1 MKTNIFDTKQRF
13 GFRKHRWAKSLASVL
28 LGLSFVGVGSVVT
41 GTNTVHADELGKA
54 DQAKA
59 SLQEA
64 RDKVNSGS
72 NTQTL
77 GLNKVPNS
85 GLRVQRFAAKPVTND
100 QDIKI
105 DYDSDGNPIIP
116 SQPGHPGDN
125 YNYDVNY
132 DADEHHTTI
141 HYKDAPDHEQDHTDV
156 SGYTGQTVRP
166 GTSDSNTGADDKN
179 ATYNPNLPDGW
190 KLKDGQKLPDI
201 SFSGNPT
208 NINDAGQPD
217 NSHNAQDDAGYNVSI
232 EHNSGKLD
240 HTKPGQDIPKPG
252 DTIPGSKGNRFT
264 EDPNNPGKVAGLTDK
279 DLDKTISETID
290 IDVPEGHTK
299 SASKTDSV
307 QFSRGAKVDSVDG
320 HVIEYGAWVASDGKN
335 GKLADQT
342 IDGIAGYVINVDG
355 KGVGAGEGASYTIVG
370 PTVTGAD
377 GNIHHTVTYVAQG
390 KVKTVDIVDETDGS
404 QNHSFD
410 LSGNTDQTV
419 KPSDSDMNL
428 VHGLEFASDAD
439 RDAYN
444 KLKNNGYKLTA
455 DDTSQANHIVINVE
469 HRKITISIDKDIP
482 ADATNPD
489 GGTTKNI
496 TRTITV
502 ATPNHDDR
510 TTTDKTDTQT
520 VTFTRTGTYDAVT
533 KNIAWNNYTSDHPQ
547 FDDYLIDDIPGY
559 TAYVSAGD
567 ATLADA
573 DKTHHKVGAK
583 TIDGNDPKV
592 TDEALTVEYTGTAH
606 TIDYSFVDDKDGSKE
621 VGHAQAG
628 GLTDQTIDLSKV
640 DGFKIPAGYRAIENQ
655 IVPSTVKM
663 SMDNPDLGKTIVI
676 HLTHDTRTITP
687 GKDITPGQTIPG
699 DHHNSGDTDPT
710 DPISY
715 NDVHKSMTRNVTIT
729 EPGQSDKTD
738 NETITFERT
747 ATVDLVD
754 GSVSYTAWAPVNGS
768 ASGFNKVDYKTAI
781 DGYTINY
788 NGAQAS
794 DLDAKT
800 PTQAEI
806 TAWTDSDNK
815 TIHVTYDAQGAHQD
829 FRFVSD
835 ADDTK
840 DQVVNMDGSVNTDK
854 SAISIS
860 EPVDNTGKT
869 GDTYNKPT
877 TPPAGWVLKDG
888 ETIGGPDKL
897 VPQDQMRVVEVHV
910 VHGKTTIKPGDL
922 PNPGDT
928 KPGDHSKPGDDKPNR
943 AISYKDL
950 HKELDRTITV
960 NVPHT
965 GANSTTDKISFERTA
980 TIDNVDG
987 GVSFGDWTPVD
998 PAKNSFTEF
1007 DAPAVDGYT
1016 PSVAKVDGK
1025 TFTTSDDVDH
1035 WSDPKVNITYTAKDA
1050 HQTFHYTDDQGQP
1063 VTDGKGQTIA
1073 DKTVNGKTDGQIT
1086 NPDMPGFVIDKVTKN
1101 GKDVTSDYKNGT
1113 LTFDPEDMTTPITVT
1128 VSHNKEVIKPGDT
1141 TPDPKNPDNK
1151 GKDKGTDVPGGGK
1164 TDKGTQYN
1172 DLHKTITEVVN
1183 ETLPGQS
1190 QKELSRQAIDFER
1203 DATIDKVTGEVTYG
1217 DWHVADSSVRKSF
1230 EVVNA
1235 TDKDGYTPSVSS
1247 VAVPATDNASVENWK
1262 DDAHVTNIT
1271 YTANEAHKNFK
1282 FVDGNGKVIDMD
1294 GHDIKNPTEDTV
1306 STTVN
1311 GHTDETFKAP
1321 DLPKGWRVVKD
1332 EQGPTGGKFTPGEQD
1347 TQTITIEHDT
1357 LIVDPTNPNHYKNGE
1372 VIPGSTDNSK
1382 FSGIDDNELNSK
1394 ATRQII
1400 FNWPNGK
1407 VPTTLPEGFH
1417 LDEHSTD
1424 TVTQTITFF
1433 RKAQFDLVTGDL
1445 TYLGMDGQPAH
1456 DGNNKPD
1463 GSNEPWD
1470 SDPNP
1475 AKFPAL
1481 VIPKV
1486 AGYKAKVSLVQN
1498 KRTVNKLGFAHM
1510 YQLFSVNFM
1519 ALPASVPGDH
1529 TIGHEPVDPT
1539 KGDDGHKVAPKPG
1552 DTTITDDKGGTRVIP
1567 GDTDPNKGQDHG
1579 STNPDNPNK
1588 GKDEGNKGQDHG
1600 TTNPD
1605 NPNKGKDEGNKSQ
1618 DHGTTSPDKPNK
1630 GKDEGNKG
1638 KDEGSTTPVVPTT
1651 PSDSSNGQTPV
1662 QTPDQKP
1669 EDSDKPVDNS
1679 NNKGQGDKQDQ
1690 NGQTENTKKTSK
1702 KTTKKNKKSAKDANK
1717 VTREAKEKQ
1726 REEMRKHPSSTGV
1739 GSNDGVLGSPL
1750 MGNKG
1755 PVAPTQDQAHMAPEV
1770 SPSATVQ
1777 AATLGTH
1784 AAVSNSNNLPQ
1795 TGETASKLG
1804 LIGLAFV
1811 SLGSIVALAGTCKR
1825 RED

>member
-1 MKTNIFDTKQRF
+1 MNTSNFDTKQHF
-13 GFRKHRWAKSLASVL
+13 GFRKHRWAKGLASVL

-54 DQAKA
+54 DQANA

-100 QDIKI
+100 QDIEI

-116 SQPGHPGDN
+116 SQQGHPGDN
-125 YNYDVNY
+125 YNVNVNY

-141 HYKDAPDHEQDHTDV
+141 HYKDAPDHEAGSKDV
-156 SGYTGQTVRP
+156 SGYTDQTVRP

-179 ATYNPNLPDGW
+179 ATYDPNLPDGW

-208 NINDAGQPD
+208 GVNDAGQQDP
-217 NSHNAQDDAGYNVSI
+217 NSHNAQDEAGYNVSI
-232 EHNSGKLD
+232 EHNSGHLD

-252 DTIPGSKGNRFT
+252 DTIPGSTGNRFK

-290 IDVPEGHTK
+290 IDVPEGYTK
-299 SASKTDSV
+299 PASKTDSV

-320 HVIEYGAWVASDGKN
+320 HVIEYDGWVASDGKN

-355 KGVGAGEGASYTIVG
+355 KAVGAGEGAAYTIVG

-390 KVKTVDIVDETDGS
+390 KVKTVDIVDKTDGS

-419 KPSDSDMNL
+419 KPSDSDMHL
-428 VHGLEFASDAD
+428 VDGLEFASDAD
-439 RDAYN
+439 RDAYDN
-444 KLKNNGYKLTA
+444 LKSNGYKLTA
-455 DDTSQANHIVINVE
+455 DDTSKANHIVINVQ
-469 HRKITISIDKDIP
+469 HHKITISTDKDIP
-482 ADATNPD
+482 ADAISPD
-489 GGTTKNI
+489 GGTTTKKI

-502 ATPNHDDR
+502 KTPNHDDR

-547 FDDYLIDDIPGY
+547 FDEYDITAIPGY
-559 TAYVSAGD
+559 NVSVTKGD
-567 ATLADA
+567 ASELASDGS
-573 DKTHHKVGAK
+573 KLNAK
-583 TIDGNDPKV
+583 TITSDAQN
-592 TDEALTVEYTGTAH
+592 EALTVEYTGTAH
-606 TIDYSFVDDKDGSKE
+606 ETNYIFHDDIDKTN
-621 VGHAQAG
+621 VGDVITAG
-628 GLTDQTIDLSKV
+628 GRTDQDFLLNGKTDESVNLKV
-640 DGFKIPAGYRAIENQ
+640 PAGYKLVSVEHGDGSVDKTDQLPTDVTMSIGGKDTDK
-655 IVPSTVKM
+655 TVI
-663 SMDNPDLGKTIVI
+663 L

-699 DHHNSGDTDPT
+699 DHHNPGDTDPNT
-710 DPISY
+710 PLSY
-715 NDVHKSMTRNVTIT
+715 TDVHKSVTREYTIDAA
-729 EPGQSDKTD
+729 PGQEAKSDK
-738 NETITFERT
+738 ETLTFERT
-747 ATVDLVD
+747 ATIDLVN
-754 GSVSYTAWAPVNGS
+754 GNVTYTKWAPVAGS
-768 ASGFNKVDYKTAI
+768 EGNFKNIDYLHSI
-781 DGYTINY
+781 DGYTTNY
-788 NGAQAS
+788 NSAQAS
-794 DLDAKT
+794 DLNATNYSDDD
-800 PTQAEI
+800 I
-806 TAWTDSDNK
+806 TALKDGDNK

-829 FRFVSD
+829 YRFL
-835 ADDTK
+835 DDNG
-840 DQVVNMDGSVNTDK
+840 DVVNMDGSVNADK
-854 SAISIS
+854 NAISIS
-860 EPVDNTGKT
+860 EPGDNTGKT

-897 VPQDQMRVVEVHV
+897 VPQDQMKVIEVHV

-922 PNPGDT
+922 SNSGDT

-943 AISYKDL
+943 AISYDDL

-960 NVPHT
+960 NDPHT
-965 GANSTTDKISFERTA
+965 GAHTTTDKISFERTV

-987 GVSFGDWTPVD
+987 SVSFGDWTPVETG
-998 PAKNSFTEF
+998 KNSFTEF
-1007 DAPAVDGYT
+1007 DAPTVDGYT

-1025 TFTTSDDVDH
+1025 TFTTNDDVDH
-1035 WSDPKVNITYTAKDA
+1035 WSDPNVKIDYTAKDA
-1050 HQTFHYTDDQGQP
+1050 HQDYIFKDK
-1063 VTDGKGQTIA
+1063 DGKVIGDNGEEVPTGQTTST
-1073 DKTVNGKTDGQIT
+1073 TVTGKTDGNITKPNPPAGWEIVGGGEIGGPTKFMPDDTSTPVEVTVQHSHTVINPDDPKVKDPGSKISGNPDKKPGDGTPKTDISYDNLNTTITRTVTATDPKGAKTDLSQSIAYHRTATIDNVTGDVKFGDWTPVDPAKNSFTDVVVPTVPGYTPEYKKGSADDLKAETPTQDQINNWT
-1086 NPDMPGFVIDKVTKN
+1086 NPDVQIG
-1101 GKDVTSDYKNGT
+1101 
-1113 LTFDPEDMTTPITVT
+1113 
-1128 VSHNKEVIKPGDT
+1128 
-1141 TPDPKNPDNK
+1141 
-1151 GKDKGTDVPGGGK
+1151 
-1164 TDKGTQYN
+1164 
-1172 DLHKTITEVVN
+1172 
-1183 ETLPGQS
+1183 
-1190 QKELSRQAIDFER
+1190 
-1203 DATIDKVTGEVTYG
+1203 
-1217 DWHVADSSVRKSF
+1217 
-1230 EVVNA
+1230 
-1235 TDKDGYTPSVSS
+1235 
-1247 VAVPATDNASVENWK
+1247 
-1262 DDAHVTNIT
+1262 
-1271 YTANEAHKNFK
+1271 YTANSASKSYK
-1282 FVDGNGKVIDMD
+1282 FVDGNGKVINQD
-1294 GHDIKNPTEDTV
+1294 GTPNDDENAVTI
-1306 STTVN
+1306 TVN
-1311 GHTDETFKAP
+1311 GKTDEDIPAVNVPT
-1321 DLPKGWRVVKD
+1321 GWELVNG
-1332 EQGPTGGKFTPGEQD
+1332 QTIQGGKFTPGEND
-1347 TQTITIEHDT
+1347 TQTIQIEHKI
-1357 LIVDPTNPNHYKNGE
+1357 LVIDPTNPQQTGTPIPDSVGGKTYKHVE
-1372 VIPGSTDNSK
+1372 NS
-1382 FSGIDDNELNSK
+1382 DLNSK

-1417 LDEHSTD
+1417 LDKDSTNV
-1424 TVTQTITFF
+1424 VTQTIRFE
-1433 RKAQFDLVTGDL
+1433 RYAHIDLVTGEV
-1445 TYLGMDGQPAH
+1445 TYCDKNGKIADDHVG
-1456 DGNNKPD
+1456 D
-1463 GSNEPWD
+1463 PWD

-1498 KRTVNKLGFAHM
+1498 KRTVNKQGLARM
-1510 YQLFSVNFM
+1510 YQLFAVNFM

-1552 DTTITDDKGGTRVIP
+1552 DTTIIDDKGGTRVIP
-1567 GDTDPNKGQDHG
+1567 GDTDPNKGQDHGTTNPDNPNKGKDEGNKGQDHG

-1588 GKDEGNKGQDHG
+1588 GKDEGNK
-1600 TTNPD
+1600 
-1605 NPNKGKDEGNKSQ
+1605 PNKGN
-1618 DHGTTSPDKPNK
+1618 
-1630 GKDEGNKG
+1630 DEGNKG

-1690 NGQTENTKKTSK
+1690 NDQTENTKKTSK
-1702 KTTKKNKKSAKDANK
+1702 KTTKKNKKSAKDVNK

-1726 REEMRKHPSSTGV
+1726 REAMRKHPSSTGV
-1739 GSNDGVLGSPL
+1739 GSDDGVLGSPR
-1750 MGNKG
+1750 MGNNG
-1755 PVAPTQDQAHMAPEV
+1755 PVAPTQDQAHMAPEG

-1795 TGETASKLG
+1795 TGEAASKLG
-1804 LIGLAFV
+1804 LIGLAFA
-1811 SLGSIVALAGTCKR
+1811 SLGGIVALAGTRKR

>member
-1 MKTNIFDTKQRF
+1 MKTNNFDTKQRF
-13 GFRKHRWAKSLASVL
+13 GFRKHRWAKGLASVL

-41 GTNTVHADELGKA
+41 DTNTVHADELGKA

-72 NTQTL
+72 NTQPL

-85 GLRVQRFAAKPVTND
+85 SLRVRSLAKPVTND
-100 QDIKI
+100 QDIEI

-125 YNYDVNY
+125 YNYNVNY

-141 HYKDAPDHEQDHTDV
+141 HYKDAQGKEIGHKDV
-156 SGYTGQTVRP
+156 SGYTDQTVRP

-179 ATYNPNLPDGW
+179 ATYDPNLPDGW
-190 KLKDGQKLPDI
+190 KRKDGQDQPNI

-208 NINDAGQPD
+208 GVNDAGQQD
-217 NSHNAQDDAGYNVSI
+217 SNSHNAQDEAGYNVSI
-232 EHNSGKLD
+232 EHNSGHLD

-252 DTIPGSKGNRFT
+252 DTIPGSTGNRFT
-264 EDPNNPGKVAGLTDK
+264 EDPDNHGNVKGLTDK

-290 IDVPEGHTK
+290 INVPEGYTK
-299 SASKTDSV
+299 PAAKTDSV
-307 QFSRGAKVDSVDG
+307 QFSRGATVDSVDG
-320 HVIEYGAWVASDGKN
+320 HVTGYDDWVASDGKN

-355 KGVGAGEGASYTIVG
+355 NDVGAGEGAAYTIVG
-370 PTVTGAD
+370 PTVKGTD

-390 KVKTVDIVDETDGS
+390 KVKTVDIVDTTDGS
-404 QNHSFD
+404 QNHSFN

-428 VHGLEFASDAD
+428 VNGLEFASDAD

-444 KLKNNGYKLTA
+444 NLKSNGYKLTA
-455 DDTSQANHIVINVE
+455 NDTSQATNNHIVINVQ
-469 HRKITISIDKDIP
+469 HHKITISTDNDIP
-482 ADATNPD
+482 ADATNRD

-502 ATPNHDDR
+502 KTPNHDDH

-533 KNIAWNNYTSDHPQ
+533 KKIAWNAYTSAHPQ
-547 FDDYLIDDIPGY
+547 FDEYDITAIPGY
-559 TAYVSAGD
+559 NVSVTAGD
-567 ATLADA
+567 ASELASDGS
-573 DKTHHKVGAK
+573 KLNAK
-583 TIDGNDPKV
+583 TITSAAQN
-592 TDEALTVEYTGTAH
+592 EALTVEYKGTAH
-606 TIDYSFVDDKDGSKE
+606 TVDYSFVDDKKGGVE

-663 SMDNPDLGKTIVI
+663 SMDNPDLGKTVVI

-699 DHHNSGDTDPT
+699 DHHNPGDTDPK
-710 DPISY
+710 DPINY

-729 EPGQSDKTD
+729 EPGQADKTD

-754 GSVSYTAWAPVNGS
+754 GSVSYTDWAPVSGS

-781 DGYTINY
+781 DGYTTNY

-800 PTQAEI
+800 PTQEEI

-829 FRFVSD
+829 YRFLDD
-835 ADDTK
+835 AGN
-840 DQVVNMDGSVNTDK
+840 VVNMDGSVNTDK

-860 EPVDNTGKT
+860 EPGDNTGKT
-869 GDTYNKPT
+869 GDTYNKPAT
-877 TPPAGWVLKDG
+877 PAGWILKDG
-888 ETIGGPDKL
+888 ETIGGPDRL
-897 VPQDQMRVVEVHV
+897 VPQDQMKVIEVHV

-943 AISYKDL
+943 AISYEDL

-960 NVPHT
+960 NDPHT
-965 GANSTTDKISFERTA
+965 GANTTTDKISFERTA
-980 TIDNVDG
+980 TIDSTDGSVTFGDWTPVDPAKNSFAEFDAPAVDG
-987 GVSFGDWTPVD
+987 YTSSVTKVDGKTFTTSDDVDGWTDPMVNITYTANDAHQDYIFKDADGKVIGENGEEVPTGQTTSTTVTGKTDGHITKPNPPAGWEIVGGGEIGGPTKFMPDDTSTPVEVTVQHSHTVINPDDPKVKDPGSKISGNPDKKPGDGTPKTDISYDNLNTTVTRTVTATDPKGAKTDLSQLIAYHRTATIDNVTGAVTFGDWTPVD
-998 PAKNSFTEF
+998 PAKNSFT
-1007 DAPAVDGYT
+1007 DVVVPTVPGYT
-1016 PSVAKVDGK
+1016 PEYKKGSA
-1025 TFTTSDDVDH
+1025 DDLKAETPTQDQINNWTNPDVQ
-1035 WSDPKVNITYTAKDA
+1035 IGYTANNASKSYK
-1050 HQTFHYTDDQGQP
+1050 FVDDQGNVINQDGTP
-1063 VTDGKGQTIA
+1063 NDDKNAVTT
-1073 DKTVNGKTDGQIT
+1073 TVNGKTD
-1086 NPDMPGFVIDKVTKN
+1086 
-1101 GKDVTSDYKNGT
+1101 
-1113 LTFDPEDMTTPITVT
+1113 EDIPTV
-1128 VSHNKEVIKPGDT
+1128 N
-1141 TPDPKNPDNK
+1141 
-1151 GKDKGTDVPGGGK
+1151 VP
-1164 TDKGTQYN
+1164 
-1172 DLHKTITEVVN
+1172 
-1183 ETLPGQS
+1183 
-1190 QKELSRQAIDFER
+1190 
-1203 DATIDKVTGEVTYG
+1203 TG
-1217 DWHVADSSVRKSF
+1217 
-1230 EVVNA
+1230 
-1235 TDKDGYTPSVSS
+1235 
-1247 VAVPATDNASVENWK
+1247 WK
-1262 DDAHVTNIT
+1262 L
-1271 YTANEAHKNFK
+1271 
-1282 FVDGNGKVIDMD
+1282 VDGQTI
-1294 GHDIKNPTEDTV
+1294 
-1306 STTVN
+1306 
-1311 GHTDETFKAP
+1311 
-1321 DLPKGWRVVKD
+1321 
-1332 EQGPTGGKFTPGEQD
+1332 QGGKFTPDEND
-1347 TQTITIEHDT
+1347 TQTIQIEHNI
-1357 LIVDPTNPNHYKNGE
+1357 LVIDPKNPQQNGTP
-1372 VIPGSTDNSK
+1372 IPNSVGGK
-1382 FSGIDDNELNSK
+1382 TYSGVEKSDLNST

-1400 FNWPNGK
+1400 FNWPNSK

-1417 LDEHSTD
+1417 LDKDSTNV
-1424 TVTQTITFF
+1424 VTQTIRFE
-1433 RKAQFDLVTGDL
+1433 RYAHIDLVTGEV
-1445 TYLGMDGQPAH
+1445 TYYDKNGKIADDQVG
-1456 DGNNKPD
+1456 DN
-1463 GSNEPWD
+1463 WD

-1498 KRTVNKLGFAHM
+1498 ERTVNKLGFARM
-1510 YQLFSVNFM
+1510 YQLFAVNFM

-1552 DTTITDDKGGTRVIP
+1552 DTIITDDKGGTRVIP

-1579 STNPDNPNK
+1579 TTSPDNPNK

-1605 NPNKGKDEGNKSQ
+1605 N
-1618 DHGTTSPDKPNK
+1618 PNK

-1662 QTPDQKP
+1662 PTPDQKP

-1679 NNKGQGDKQDQ
+1679 NNKGQDDKQDQ
-1690 NGQTENTKKTSK
+1690 NDQTENTKKTP
-1702 KTTKKNKKSAKDANK
+1702 KKNKKSAKDVNK
-1717 VTREAKEKQ
+1717 VTRKAKEKQ

-1739 GSNDGVLGSPL
+1739 GSDDGVLGSPL
-1750 MGNKG
+1750 MGNNG
-1755 PVAPTQDQAHMAPEV
+1755 PVAPNQDQAHMAPEG
-1770 SPSATVQ
+1770 SPLATVQ

-1795 TGETASKLG
+1795 TGEAASKLG
-1804 LIGLAFV
+1804 LIGLAFA
-1811 SLGSIVALAGTCKR
+1811 SLGGMVALAGTRKR

>member
-100 QDIKI
+100 QDIEI

-125 YNYDVNY
+125 YNYNVNY
-132 DADEHHTTI
+132 GADEHHTTI
-141 HYKDAPDHEQDHTDV
+141 HYNDAQGKEIGSKDV
-156 SGYTGQTVRP
+156 SGYTDQTVRP
-166 GTSDSNTGADDKN
+166 GTSDSNTGADDQN
-179 ATYNPNLPDGW
+179 ATYDPKLPDGW
-190 KLKDGQKLPDI
+190 KRKDGQDQPNI

-208 NINDAGQPD
+208 GVNDAGQQDD
-217 NSHNAQDDAGYNVSI
+217 NSHNAQDEAGYNVSI

-290 IDVPEGHTK
+290 IDVPEGYTK
-299 SASKTDSV
+299 PASKTDSV
-307 QFSRGAKVDSVDG
+307 QFSRGATVDSVDG

-342 IDGIAGYVINVDG
+342 IAGIAGYVINVDG

-390 KVKTVDIVDETDGS
+390 KVKTVDIVDKTDGS

-410 LSGNTDQTV
+410 LSGSTDQTV
-419 KPSDSDMNL
+419 KPSDSDMHL
-428 VHGLEFASDAD
+428 VAGLEFASDAD

-444 KLKNNGYKLTA
+444 NLKSNGYKLTA
-455 DDTSQANHIVINVE
+455 NDTSQATNNHIVINVQ
-469 HRKITISIDKDIP
+469 HQKITISTDKDIP
-482 ADATNPD
+482 EDVTNRD

-502 ATPNHDDR
+502 KTPNHDDR

-533 KNIAWNNYTSDHPQ
+533 KKIAWNAYTSAHPQ

-573 DKTHHKVGAK
+573 DNTHHKVGAK
-583 TIDGNDPKV
+583 TIDGNDPRV
-592 TDEALTVEYTGTAH
+592 TDEALTVEYNGTSH
-606 TIDYSFVDDKDGSKE
+606 TIDYSFVDDKDGRKE

-628 GLTDQTIDLSKV
+628 GKTDLTIDLSKV
-640 DGFKIPAGYRAIENQ
+640 DGFKIPAGYKAAENQ
-655 IVPSTVKM
+655 IIPSTVKL
-663 SMDNPDLGKTIVI
+663 SMDNPDLGKTVVI

-699 DHHNSGDTDPT
+699 DHHNSGDTDPK

-829 FRFVSD
+829 YRFL
-835 ADDTK
+835 DDGGN
-840 DQVVNMDGSVNTDK
+840 VVNMDGLVNTDK

-860 EPVDNTGKT
+860 EPGDNTGKT
-869 GDTYNKPT
+869 GDTYSKPST
-877 TPPAGWVLKDG
+877 PAGWVLKDG
-888 ETIGGPDKL
+888 ETIGGPDRL
-897 VPQDQMRVVEVHV
+897 VPQDQMKVVEVHV

-943 AISYKDL
+943 AISYEDL

-960 NVPHT
+960 NDPHT
-965 GANSTTDKISFERTA
+965 GAHTTPAKISFERTA
-980 TIDNVDG
+980 TIDSMDGSVSFGVWTPVDPAKNSFAEFDAPAVDGYTPSVTKVDSKTFATSDDVDGWTDPKVNITYTANDAHQDYIFKDKDGKVIGENGEEVPTGQTTSTTVTGKTDGDITKPNPPAGWEIAGGREIGGPTKFMPNDTSTPVEVTVQHSHTVINPDDPKVKDPGSKISGNPDKKPGDGTPKTDISYDNLNTTITRTVTATDPKGAKTDLSQSIAYHRTATIDNVDG
-987 GVSFGDWTPVD
+987 SVKFGDWTPVD
-998 PAKNSFTEF
+998 PAKNSFT
-1007 DAPAVDGYT
+1007 DVVVPTVPGYT
-1016 PSVAKVDGK
+1016 PEYKKGSADNLKAETPTQDQINK
-1025 TFTTSDDVDH
+1025 WTDPDVQ
-1035 WSDPKVNITYTAKDA
+1035 IGYTANSASKSYK
-1050 HQTFHYTDDQGQP
+1050 FVDDQGNVINQDGTP
-1063 VTDGKGQTIA
+1063 NDDKNAVTT
-1073 DKTVNGKTDGQIT
+1073 TVNGKTD
-1086 NPDMPGFVIDKVTKN
+1086 
-1101 GKDVTSDYKNGT
+1101 
-1113 LTFDPEDMTTPITVT
+1113 EDIPTV
-1128 VSHNKEVIKPGDT
+1128 N
-1141 TPDPKNPDNK
+1141 
-1151 GKDKGTDVPGGGK
+1151 VP
-1164 TDKGTQYN
+1164 
-1172 DLHKTITEVVN
+1172 
-1183 ETLPGQS
+1183 
-1190 QKELSRQAIDFER
+1190 
-1203 DATIDKVTGEVTYG
+1203 TG
-1217 DWHVADSSVRKSF
+1217 
-1230 EVVNA
+1230 
-1235 TDKDGYTPSVSS
+1235 
-1247 VAVPATDNASVENWK
+1247 WK
-1262 DDAHVTNIT
+1262 L
-1271 YTANEAHKNFK
+1271 
-1282 FVDGNGKVIDMD
+1282 VDGQTI
-1294 GHDIKNPTEDTV
+1294 
-1306 STTVN
+1306 
-1311 GHTDETFKAP
+1311 
-1321 DLPKGWRVVKD
+1321 
-1332 EQGPTGGKFTPGEQD
+1332 QGGKFTPDEND
-1347 TQTITIEHDT
+1347 TQTIQIEHNI
-1357 LIVDPTNPNHYKNGE
+1357 LVIDPKNPQQNGTP
-1372 VIPGSTDNSK
+1372 IPGSVGGKTYKGVEKSD
-1382 FSGIDDNELNSK
+1382 LNST
-1394 ATRQII
+1394 ATRKIM

-1407 VPTTLPEGFH
+1407 VPATLPKGFH
-1417 LDEHSTD
+1417 LDKNSTNV
-1424 TVTQTITFF
+1424 VTQTIRFE
-1433 RKAQFDLVTGDL
+1433 RYAHVDLVTGEA
-1445 TYLGMDGQPAH
+1445 TYYDKNG
-1456 DGNNKPD
+1456 KIPD
-1463 GSNEPWD
+1463 DQVGDPWD
-1470 SDPNP
+1470 SDPKP

-1481 VIPKV
+1481 IIPKV
-1486 AGYKAKVSLVQN
+1486 AGYKAKVSLAQN
-1498 KRTVNKLGFAHM
+1498 KRTVDKHGLARM
-1510 YQLFSVNFM
+1510 YQLFTVNFM
-1519 ALPASVPGDH
+1519 ALPANVPGDH

-1552 DTTITDDKGGTRVIP
+1552 DTIITDDKGGTRVIP

-1579 STNPDNPNK
+1579 TTSPDNPNK

-1600 TTNPD
+1600 STNPD
-1605 NPNKGKDEGNKSQ
+1605 NPNKGKNEGNKGQ
-1618 DHGTTSPDKPNK
+1618 GHGSTNPDNPNK
-1630 GKDEGNKG
+1630 GNDEGNKG

-1690 NGQTENTKKTSK
+1690 NGQTANTEKTS
-1702 KTTKKNKKSAKDANK
+1702 KKNKKSAKDVNK

-1726 REEMRKHPSSTGV
+1726 REAMRKHPSSTGV
-1739 GSNDGVLGSPL
+1739 GSDDGVLGSPR
-1750 MGNKG
+1750 MGNNG
-1755 PVAPTQDQAHMAPEV
+1755 PVAPTQDQAHMAPEG

-1795 TGETASKLG
+1795 TGESASKLG
-1804 LIGLAFV
+1804 LIGLAFA
-1811 SLGSIVALAGTCKR
+1811 SLGGIVALAGTRKR

>member
-85 GLRVQRFAAKPVTND
+85 SLRVQRFAAKPVTND
-100 QDIKI
+100 QDIDI

-125 YNYDVNY
+125 YNYNVNY
-132 DADEHHTTI
+132 DAEKHNTKI
-141 HYKDAPDHEQDHTDV
+141 HYNYHYNDDQGKEQVQEQGHADV
-156 SGYTGQTVRP
+156 SGYTDQTVRP
-166 GTSDSNTGADDKN
+166 GTSNSNTGADDKN
-179 ATYNPNLPDGW
+179 ATYDPNLPDGW

-201 SFSGNPT
+201 SFSGDPT
-208 NINDAGQPD
+208 DTDHNL
-217 NSHNAQDDAGYNVSI
+217 HNAKDDTGYNVSI
-232 EHNSGKLD
+232 EHNSGHLD
-240 HTKPGQDIPKPG
+240 HIPKPG
-252 DTIPGSKGNRFT
+252 DTIPGSTGNRFT

-279 DLDKTISETID
+279 ELDKTISETID
-290 IDVPEGHTK
+290 INVPEGYTK
-299 SASKTDSV
+299 PASKTDSV
-307 QFSRGAKVDSVDG
+307 QFSRGATVDSVDG
-320 HVIEYGAWVASDGKN
+320 HVKNYDDWVASDGKN

-355 KGVGAGEGASYTIVG
+355 NDVGAGEGAAYTIVG
-370 PTVTGAD
+370 PTVTGTD

-390 KVKTVDIVDETDGS
+390 KVKTVDIVDKTDGS
-404 QNHSFD
+404 QDHSFT

-428 VHGLEFASDAD
+428 VDGLEFASDAD

-444 KLKNNGYKLTA
+444 NLKSNGYKLTA
-455 DDTSQANHIVINVE
+455 DDTSQATNNHIVINVQ
-469 HRKITISIDKDIP
+469 HRTITINTDKDIP
-482 ADATNPD
+482 ADAINID
-489 GGTTKNI
+489 GGTTKTI

-502 ATPNHDDR
+502 KTPNHDDR

-520 VTFTRTGTYDAVT
+520 VTFTRTGIYDAVIKT
-533 KNIAWNNYTSDHPQ
+533 IGWSSYTSDHPQ
-547 FDDYLIDDIPGY
+547 FDEYAITAIPGY
-559 TAYVSAGD
+559 NVSVTAGD
-567 ATLADA
+567 ASELASDGS
-573 DKTHHKVGAK
+573 KLNAK
-583 TIDGNDPKV
+583 TITSDAQN
-592 TDEALTVEYTGTAH
+592 EALTVEYTGTAH

-663 SMDNPDLGKTIVI
+663 SMDNPDLGKTVVI

-699 DHHNSGDTDPT
+699 DHHNPGDTDPK
-710 DPISY
+710 DPINY

-729 EPGQSDKTD
+729 EPGQADKTD

-754 GSVSYTAWAPVNGS
+754 GSVSYTDWAPVSGS

-800 PTQAEI
+800 PAQAKI

-829 FRFVSD
+829 YRFL
-835 ADDTK
+835 DDNG
-840 DQVVNMDGSVNTDK
+840 DVVNMDGSVNADK

-860 EPVDNTGKT
+860 EPGDNTGKT
-869 GDTYNKPT
+869 GDTYYKPST
-877 TPPAGWVLKDG
+877 PAGWVLKDG
-888 ETIGGPDKL
+888 ETIGGPDRL

-922 PNPGDT
+922 PNSGDT

-943 AISYKDL
+943 AISYDDL

-960 NVPHT
+960 NDPHT
-965 GANSTTDKISFERTA
+965 GAHTTPDKISFERTV

-987 GVSFGDWTPVD
+987 SVSFGDWTPVD

-1007 DAPAVDGYT
+1007 DAPVVDGYT

-1035 WSDPKVNITYTAKDA
+1035 WTDPKVNITYTANDA

-1086 NPDMPGFVIDKVTKN
+1086 KPDMPGFVIDKVTKD

-1128 VSHNKEVIKPGDT
+1128 VSHDKEVIKPGDT

-1164 TDKGTQYN
+1164 TDKDTQYN

-1235 TDKDGYTPSVSS
+1235 TGKDGYTPSVSS
-1247 VAVPATDNASVENWK
+1247 VAVPVTDNASVENWK

-1282 FVDGNGKVIDMD
+1282 FVDGKGNVIGMD
-1294 GHDIKNPTEDTV
+1294 GHDVKNPTEDTV

-1311 GHTDETFKAP
+1311 GHTDETFTDP
-1321 DLPKGWRVVKD
+1321 GLPKGWRVVKD

-1357 LIVDPTNPNHYKNGE
+1357 LTVDPTNPNHYKNGD
-1372 VIPGSTDNSK
+1372 VIPGSTDNSQ
-1382 FSGIDDNELNSK
+1382 FHGIDDNELNSYS
-1394 ATRQII
+1394 TRRIV
-1400 FNWPNGK
+1400 FHWPNGK

-1433 RKAQFDLVTGDL
+1433 RKAQFDLVTGKL
-1445 TYLGMDGQPAH
+1445 TYLGMDGHPAH

-1463 GSNEPWD
+1463 GTNEPWD

-1498 KRTVNKLGFAHM
+1498 KRTVNKQGLARM
-1510 YQLFSVNFM
+1510 YQLFAVNFM

-1600 TTNPD
+1600 ITNPD
-1605 NPNKGKDEGNKSQ
+1605 KPNKGKDEGNKGQ

-1630 GKDEGNKG
+1630 GNDEGNKG

-1662 QTPDQKP
+1662 QTSDQKP

-1702 KTTKKNKKSAKDANK
+1702 KTTKKNKKSAKDVNK

-1726 REEMRKHPSSTGV
+1726 REEMHKHPSSTGV
-1739 GSNDGVLGSPL
+1739 GSDDGVLGSPL
-1750 MGNKG
+1750 MGNNG

-1795 TGETASKLG
+1795 TGENASKLG
-1804 LIGLAFV
+1804 LIGLAFA
-1811 SLGSIVALAGTCKR
+1811 SLGGIVALAGTRKR

>member
-1 MKTNIFDTKQRF
+1 M
-13 GFRKHRWAKSLASVL
+13 
-28 LGLSFVGVGSVVT
+28 
-41 GTNTVHADELGKA
+41 
-54 DQAKA
+54 
-59 SLQEA
+59 
-64 RDKVNSGS
+64 
-72 NTQTL
+72 
-77 GLNKVPNS
+77 
-85 GLRVQRFAAKPVTND
+85 
-100 QDIKI
+100 
-105 DYDSDGNPIIP
+105 
-116 SQPGHPGDN
+116 
-125 YNYDVNY
+125 
-132 DADEHHTTI
+132 
-141 HYKDAPDHEQDHTDV
+141 
-156 SGYTGQTVRP
+156 
-166 GTSDSNTGADDKN
+166 
-179 ATYNPNLPDGW
+179 
-190 KLKDGQKLPDI
+190 
-201 SFSGNPT
+201 
-208 NINDAGQPD
+208 
-217 NSHNAQDDAGYNVSI
+217 
-232 EHNSGKLD
+232 
-240 HTKPGQDIPKPG
+240 
-252 DTIPGSKGNRFT
+252 
-264 EDPNNPGKVAGLTDK
+264 
-279 DLDKTISETID
+279 
-290 IDVPEGHTK
+290 
-299 SASKTDSV
+299 
-307 QFSRGAKVDSVDG
+307 
-320 HVIEYGAWVASDGKN
+320 
-335 GKLADQT
+335 ADQT

-355 KGVGAGEGASYTIVG
+355 NDVGAGEGAAYTIVG
-370 PTVTGAD
+370 PIVTGTD

-390 KVKTVDIVDETDGS
+390 KVKTVDIVDKTDGS
-404 QNHSFD
+404 QNHSFKLTGD
-410 LSGNTDQTV
+410 TDQTV
-419 KPSDSDMNL
+419 KPSDSDMHLAN
-428 VHGLEFASDAD
+428 GLEFASDAD

-444 KLKNNGYKLTA
+444 NLKKNGYKLKA
-455 DDTSQANHIVINVE
+455 DDTSQATNNHIVINVE
-469 HRKITISIDKDIP
+469 HKKITISPDKDIP
-482 ADATNPD
+482 KDATNRD

-502 ATPNHDDR
+502 KTPNHDDR

-533 KNIAWNNYTSDHPQ
+533 KTIAWNNYTSDHPQ
-547 FDDYLIDDIPGY
+547 FDEYDITAIPGY
-559 TAYVSAGD
+559 NVSVTAGD
-567 ATLADA
+567 ASELASDSS
-573 DKTHHKVGAK
+573 KLNAK
-583 TIDGNDPKV
+583 TITSDAQN
-592 TDEALTVEYTGTAH
+592 EALTVEYTGTVH
-606 TIDYSFVDDKDGSKE
+606 TIDYSFVDDQDGGKE

-663 SMDNPDLGKTIVI
+663 SMDNADLGKTVVI

-699 DHHNSGDTDPT
+699 DHHNPGDTDPK
-710 DPISY
+710 DPINY

-754 GSVSYTAWAPVNGS
+754 GSVSYTAWAPVSGS

-781 DGYTINY
+781 DGYTTNY

-800 PTQAEI
+800 PTQEEI

-815 TIHVTYDAQGAHQD
+815 TIHVIYDAQGAHQD
-829 FRFVSD
+829 YRFLDD
-835 ADDTK
+835 AGN
-840 DQVVNMDGSVNTDK
+840 VVNMDGSVNSDK
-854 SAISIS
+854 SAISVS
-860 EPVDNTGKT
+860 EPGDNTGKT

-877 TPPAGWVLKDG
+877 TPAGWVLKDG
-888 ETIGGPDKL
+888 ETIGGPDRL

-922 PNPGDT
+922 PNSGDT
-928 KPGDHSKPGDDKPNR
+928 KPGDHSNPGDDKPNR
-943 AISYKDL
+943 AISYDDL

-960 NVPHT
+960 NDPHT
-965 GANSTTDKISFERTA
+965 GAHTTTDKISFERTA

-1025 TFTTSDDVDH
+1025 TFTTSDDVDG
-1035 WSDPKVNITYTAKDA
+1035 WTDPKVNITYTANDA
-1050 HQTFHYTDDQGQP
+1050 HQDYIFKDADGKVIGENGKEVPTGQTTSTTVTGKTDGNITKPNPPAGWEIVGGGEIGGPTKFMPDDTSTPVEVTVQHSHTVINPDDPKVKDPGSKISGNPDKKPGDGTPKTDISYDNLNTTITRTVTATDPKGAKTDLSQSIAYHRTATIDNVDGSVKFGDWTPVDPAKNSFTDVVVPTVPGYTPEYKKGSADDLKAETPTQDQINNWTNPDVQIGYTANNASKSYKFVDDQGNVINQDGTSNDDKNA
-1063 VTDGKGQTIA
+1063 VTT
-1073 DKTVNGKTDGQIT
+1073 TVNGKTDENI
-1086 NPDMPGFVIDKVTKN
+1086 P
-1101 GKDVTSDYKNGT
+1101 
-1113 LTFDPEDMTTPITVT
+1113 TV
-1128 VSHNKEVIKPGDT
+1128 N
-1141 TPDPKNPDNK
+1141 
-1151 GKDKGTDVPGGGK
+1151 VP
-1164 TDKGTQYN
+1164 
-1172 DLHKTITEVVN
+1172 
-1183 ETLPGQS
+1183 
-1190 QKELSRQAIDFER
+1190 
-1203 DATIDKVTGEVTYG
+1203 TG
-1217 DWHVADSSVRKSF
+1217 
-1230 EVVNA
+1230 
-1235 TDKDGYTPSVSS
+1235 
-1247 VAVPATDNASVENWK
+1247 WK
-1262 DDAHVTNIT
+1262 L
-1271 YTANEAHKNFK
+1271 
-1282 FVDGNGKVIDMD
+1282 VDGQTI
-1294 GHDIKNPTEDTV
+1294 
-1306 STTVN
+1306 
-1311 GHTDETFKAP
+1311 
-1321 DLPKGWRVVKD
+1321 
-1332 EQGPTGGKFTPGEQD
+1332 QGGKFTPGEND
-1347 TQTITIEHDT
+1347 TQTIRIEHKI
-1357 LIVDPTNPNHYKNGE
+1357 LVIDPKNPQQNGTP
-1372 VIPGSTDNSK
+1372 IPGSVGGKTYNHVEKSD
-1382 FSGIDDNELNSK
+1382 LNSK

-1417 LDEHSTD
+1417 LDKDSTNV
-1424 TVTQTITFF
+1424 VTQTIRFE
-1433 RKAQFDLVTGDL
+1433 RYAHIDLVTGDV
-1445 TYLGMDGQPAH
+1445 TYYDK
-1456 DGNNKPD
+1456 NNKIAD
-1463 GSNEPWD
+1463 DQVGDNWD

-1498 KRTVNKLGFAHM
+1498 ERTVNKQGFART
-1510 YQLFSVNFM
+1510 YQLFAVNFM

-1552 DTTITDDKGGTRVIP
+1552 DTIITDDKGGTRVIP
-1567 GDTDPNKGQDHG
+1567 GDTDPNKGQDQG

-1600 TTNPD
+1600 TT
-1605 NPNKGKDEGNKSQ
+1605 
-1618 DHGTTSPDKPNK
+1618 SPDKPNK
-1630 GKDEGNKG
+1630 GNDEGNKG

-1690 NGQTENTKKTSK
+1690 NDQTENTKKTSK
-1702 KTTKKNKKSAKDANK
+1702 KTTKKNKKSANDANK

-1750 MGNKG
+1750 MGNNG
-1755 PVAPTQDQAHMAPEV
+1755 PVAPTQDQAHMAPEG

-1795 TGETASKLG
+1795 TGEAASKLG
-1804 LIGLAFV
+1804 LIGLAFA
-1811 SLGSIVALAGTCKR
+1811 SLGGMVALAGTRKR

>member
-1 MKTNIFDTKQRF
+1 MNTSNFDTKQHF
-13 GFRKHRWAKSLASVL
+13 GFRKHRWAKGLASVL

-54 DQAKA
+54 DQANA

-64 RDKVNSGS
+64 RDQVNSGS
-72 NTQTL
+72 NTQAL

-100 QDIKI
+100 QDIDI

-125 YNYDVNY
+125 YNYNVNY
-132 DADEHHTTI
+132 DADEHHTKI
-141 HYKDAPDHEQDHTDV
+141 HYNDQVNDGQGHEQVKEVGSKEV
-156 SGYTGQTVRP
+156 SGYTDQTVRP
-166 GTSDSNTGADDKN
+166 GTSDHNAGAKDEN
-179 ATYNPNLPDGW
+179 ATYAPNVPDGW

-208 NINDAGQPD
+208 GFNDAGQTDP
-217 NSHNAQDDAGYNVSI
+217 NSHNAQDEAGYNVSI
-232 EHNSGKLD
+232 EHNSGHLD

-252 DTIPGSKGNRFT
+252 DTIPGSTGNRFT
-264 EDPNNPGKVAGLTDK
+264 EDPNNPGKVTGLTDK

-290 IDVPEGHTK
+290 IDVPEGYTK
-299 SASKTDSV
+299 PASKTDSV
-307 QFSRGAKVDSVDG
+307 QFSRGATVDSVDG
-320 HVIEYGAWVASDGKN
+320 HVTGYDDWVASDGKN

-342 IDGIAGYVINVDG
+342 IEGIKGYVINVDG

-370 PTVTGAD
+370 PTVTGTD

-390 KVKTVDIVDETDGS
+390 KVKTVDIVDTTDGS
-404 QNHSFD
+404 QNHSFN

-428 VHGLEFASDAD
+428 VDGLEFASDAD

-444 KLKNNGYKLTA
+444 NLKSNGYKLTA
-455 DDTSQANHIVINVE
+455 DDTSQATNNHIVINVE
-469 HRKITISIDKDIP
+469 HKKITISTNKDIP

-489 GGTTKNI
+489 GGITKNI
-496 TRTITV
+496 IRTITV
-502 ATPNHDDR
+502 KTPNHDDH

-533 KNIAWNNYTSDHPQ
+533 KKIAWNNYTSDHPQ
-547 FDDYLIDDIPGY
+547 FDEYDITAIPGY
-559 TAYVSAGD
+559 NVSVTAGNASE
-567 ATLADA
+567 LASDGS
-573 DKTHHKVGAK
+573 KLNAK
-583 TIDGNDPKV
+583 TITSDTQN
-592 TDEALTVEYTGTAH
+592 EALTVEYAGTAH
-606 TIDYSFVDDKDGSKE
+606 TIDYSFVDDKKGGVE

-628 GLTDQTIDLSKV
+628 GLTDQTIDLTKV
-640 DGFKIPAGYRAIENQ
+640 DGFKIPAGYKAAENQ
-655 IVPSTVKM
+655 VIPSTAKM
-663 SMDNPDLGKTIVI
+663 SMDNPDLGKTVVI
-676 HLTHDTRTITP
+676 HLTHDTRIITP

-699 DHHNSGDTDPT
+699 DHHNSGDTDPNT
-710 DPISY
+710 PLSY
-715 NDVHKSMTRNVTIT
+715 TDVHKSVTREYTIDSA
-729 EPGQSDKTD
+729 PGQEAKSDK
-738 NETITFERT
+738 ETLTFERT
-747 ATVDLVD
+747 ATIDLVTGHVD
-754 GSVSYTAWAPVNGS
+754 YTKWAPVAGS
-768 ASGFNKVDYKTAI
+768 EGNFKNIDYLHSI
-781 DGYTINY
+781 DGYTTNY
-788 NGAQAS
+788 NGANAS
-794 DLDAKT
+794 DLNATNYSDDD
-800 PTQAEI
+800 I
-806 TAWTDSDNK
+806 TALKDGDKK
-815 TIHVTYDAQGAHQD
+815 TIHVSYDAQGAHQD
-829 FRFVSD
+829 YRFL
-835 ADDTK
+835 DDGGK
-840 DQVVNMDGSVNTDK
+840 VVNMDGSVNTDK
-854 SAISIS
+854 NAISIS
-860 EPVDNTGKT
+860 EPGDNTGKT
-869 GDTYNKPT
+869 GDTYNKPST
-877 TPPAGWVLKDG
+877 PAGWVLKDG

-922 PNPGDT
+922 PHSGDT

-943 AISYKDL
+943 AISYDDL

-960 NVPHT
+960 NNPHT
-965 GANSTTDKISFERTA
+965 GANSTTQKISFERTA

-987 GVSFGDWTPVD
+987 GVKFGDWTPVD

-1016 PSVAKVDGK
+1016 LSVAKVDSK
-1025 TFTTSDDVDH
+1025 TFATNTDVDG
-1035 WSDPKVNITYTAKDA
+1035 WSDPKVNITYTANDA
-1050 HQTFHYTDDQGQP
+1050 HQTFHYTDDQGHP

-1086 NPDMPGFVIDKVTKN
+1086 KPDMPGFVIDKVTKD

-1128 VSHNKEVIKPGDT
+1128 VSHDKEIINPGDT

-1190 QKELSRQAIDFER
+1190 QKELSRQTIDFER

-1217 DWHVADSSVRKSF
+1217 DWHVADSSARKSF

-1235 TDKDGYTPSVSS
+1235 TGKDGYTPSVSS
-1247 VAVPATDNASVENWK
+1247 VAVPATDNVSVENWK

-1321 DLPKGWRVVKD
+1321 GLPKGWKLVKD

-1357 LIVDPTNPNHYKNGE
+1357 LTVDPTNPNHYKNGD
-1372 VIPGSTDNSK
+1372 VIPGSTDNSE
-1382 FSGIDDNELNSK
+1382 FYGIDDNELNSQ
-1394 ATRQII
+1394 ATRRIV
-1400 FNWPNGK
+1400 FHWPNGK

-1433 RKAQFDLVTGDL
+1433 RKAKFDLVTGEL
-1445 TYLGMDGQPAH
+1445 TYLGMDDQPAH

-1463 GSNEPWD
+1463 GTNEPWD
-1470 SDPNP
+1470 SHPNP

-1498 KRTVNKLGFAHM
+1498 KRTVNKQGRARM
-1510 YQLFSVNFM
+1510 YQLFAVNFM

-1600 TTNPD
+1600 
-1605 NPNKGKDEGNKSQ
+1605 S
-1618 DHGTTSPDKPNK
+1618 TSPDKPNK
-1630 GKDEGNKG
+1630 GNDEGNKG

-1702 KTTKKNKKSAKDANK
+1702 KTSKKNKKSAKDVNK

-1726 REEMRKHPSSTGV
+1726 REAMRKHPSSTGV
-1739 GSNDGVLGSPL
+1739 GSDDGVLGSPL
-1750 MGNKG
+1750 MGNNG

-1784 AAVSNSNNLPQ
+1784 AVVSNSNNLPQ
-1795 TGETASKLG
+1795 TGEVASKLG
-1804 LIGLAFV
+1804 LIGLAFA
-1811 SLGSIVALAGTCKR
+1811 SLGGIVALAGTRKR

>member
-1 MKTNIFDTKQRF
+1 MKTNNFDTKQRF
-13 GFRKHRWAKSLASVL
+13 GFRKHRWAKGLASVL

-77 GLNKVPNS
+77 NLSKVPNS

-100 QDIKI
+100 QDIEI

-125 YNYDVNY
+125 YNYNVNY

-141 HYKDAPDHEQDHTDV
+141 HYKDAPDHEAGSKDV
-156 SGYTGQTVRP
+156 SGYTDQTVRP

-179 ATYNPNLPDGW
+179 ATYDPNLPDGW
-190 KLKDGQKLPDI
+190 KLKNGQKLPDI

-208 NINDAGQPD
+208 GFNDAGQQDD
-217 NSHNAQDDAGYNVSI
+217 NSHNAQDEAGYNVSI
-232 EHNSGKLD
+232 EHNSGHLD
-240 HTKPGQDIPKPG
+240 HIPNPG
-252 DTIPGSKGNRFT
+252 DIIPGSTGNKFK
-264 EDPNNPGKVAGLTDK
+264 EDPNPNNPGKVAGLTDK
-279 DLDKTISETID
+279 ELDKTISETID
-290 IDVPEGHTK
+290 IDVPEGYTK
-299 SASKTDSV
+299 PASKTDSV
-307 QFSRGAKVDSVDG
+307 QFSRGATVDSVDG
-320 HVIEYGAWVASDGKN
+320 HVIKYDDTWVASDGKN

-355 KGVGAGEGASYTIVG
+355 KGVGAGEGASYTILG
-370 PTVTGAD
+370 PTVTGTD

-390 KVKTVDIVDETDGS
+390 KVKTVDIVDKTDGS
-404 QNHSFD
+404 QDHSFD

-419 KPSDSDMNL
+419 KPSDSDMHL
-428 VHGLEFASDAD
+428 VDGLEFASDAD
-439 RDAYN
+439 RDTYN
-444 KLKNNGYKLTA
+444 NLKSNGYKLTA
-455 DDTSQANHIVINVE
+455 NDTSQATNNHIVINVQ
-469 HRKITISIDKDIP
+469 HHHITINIDKDIP
-482 ADATNPD
+482 AGATNRD

-502 ATPNHDDR
+502 ATPNHDDN

-533 KNIAWNNYTSDHPQ
+533 KKIAWNAYTSAHPQ
-547 FDDYLIDDIPGY
+547 FDEYAITAIPGY
-559 TAYVSAGD
+559 NVSVTAGEASE
-567 ATLADA
+567 LASDGS
-573 DKTHHKVGAK
+573 KLNAK
-583 TIDGNDPKV
+583 TITSDAQN
-592 TDEALTVEYTGTAH
+592 EALTVEYTGTAH
-606 TIDYSFVDDKDGSKE
+606 TIDYSFVDDKDGRKE
-621 VGHAQAG
+621 VGHAQVG

-640 DGFKIPAGYRAIENQ
+640 DGFKIPAGYRAAENQ
-655 IVPSTVKM
+655 VIPSTVKM
-663 SMDNPDLGKTIVI
+663 SMDNADLGKTVVI

-699 DHHNSGDTDPT
+699 DHHNSGDTDPK
-710 DPISY
+710 DPINY

-729 EPGQSDKTD
+729 EPGQADKTD

-754 GSVSYTAWAPVNGS
+754 GSVSYTDWAPVSGS

-781 DGYTINY
+781 DGYTTNY

-800 PTQAEI
+800 PTQEEI
-806 TAWTDSDNK
+806 TAWTDSSNK

-840 DQVVNMDGSVNTDK
+840 DQVVNIDGSVNSDK

-860 EPVDNTGKT
+860 EPGQDGKT
-869 GDTYNKPT
+869 GDPYGAPNVPD
-877 TPPAGWVLKDG
+877 GWVFSNETEAAKLK
-888 ETIGGPDKL
+888 GGTL
-897 VPQDQMRVVEVHV
+897 VPQDQMKVIEIHV
-910 VHGKTTIKPGDL
+910 THGKTTIKPGDL
-922 PNPGDT
+922 PNSGDT

-943 AISYKDL
+943 AISYDDL

-960 NVPHT
+960 NDPHT

-987 GVSFGDWTPVD
+987 GVSFGDWTPVETG
-998 PAKNSFTEF
+998 KNSFTEF
-1007 DAPAVDGYT
+1007 DVPAVDGYT
-1016 PSVAKVDGK
+1016 PSVAKVDSK

-1035 WSDPKVNITYTAKDA
+1035 WSDPMVQINYTANDA
-1050 HQTFHYTDDQGQP
+1050 HQDYIFKDANGKVIGEDGNEVPTGQTTSTT
-1063 VTDGKGQTIA
+1063 VTGKTDGDITKPKLPAGWEIVGGGEIGGPTKFMPDDTSTPVEVTVQHSHTVINPDDPKVKDPGSKISGNPDKKPGDGTPKTDISYNNLNTTITRTVTATDPKGAKTDLSQSIAYHRTATIDNVDGSVTFGDWTPVDPAKNSFTDVVVPTVPGYTPEYKKGSA
-1073 DKTVNGKTDGQIT
+1073 DDLKAETPTQDQINNWTNPDVQIGYTANNASKSYKFVGDGKVINQDGTPNDDENAVTITVNGKTD
-1086 NPDMPGFVIDKVTKN
+1086 
-1101 GKDVTSDYKNGT
+1101 KDIPAVN
-1113 LTFDPEDMTTPITVT
+1113 
-1128 VSHNKEVIKPGDT
+1128 
-1141 TPDPKNPDNK
+1141 
-1151 GKDKGTDVPGGGK
+1151 VPTGW
-1164 TDKGTQYN
+1164 
-1172 DLHKTITEVVN
+1172 
-1183 ETLPGQS
+1183 
-1190 QKELSRQAIDFER
+1190 EL
-1203 DATIDKVTGEVTYG
+1203 
-1217 DWHVADSSVRKSF
+1217 
-1230 EVVNA
+1230 
-1235 TDKDGYTPSVSS
+1235 
-1247 VAVPATDNASVENWK
+1247 
-1262 DDAHVTNIT
+1262 
-1271 YTANEAHKNFK
+1271 
-1282 FVDGNGKVIDMD
+1282 
-1294 GHDIKNPTEDTV
+1294 
-1306 STTVN
+1306 VN
-1311 GHTDETFKAP
+1311 GQTI
-1321 DLPKGWRVVKD
+1321 
-1332 EQGPTGGKFTPGEQD
+1332 QGGKFTPDEND
-1347 TQTITIEHDT
+1347 TQTIQIEHKI
-1357 LIVDPTNPNHYKNGE
+1357 LVIAPTNPQQTGTPIPDSVGGKTYKGVE
-1372 VIPGSTDNSK
+1372 NS
-1382 FSGIDDNELNSK
+1382 DLNSS
-1394 ATRQII
+1394 ATRKII

-1417 LDEHSTD
+1417 LDKDSTNV
-1424 TVTQTITFF
+1424 VTQTIRFE
-1433 RKAQFDLVTGDL
+1433 KYAHIDLVTGNV
-1445 TYLGMDGQPAH
+1445 TYYDKH
-1456 DGNNKPD
+1456 NKIAD
-1463 GSNEPWD
+1463 DHVGDPWD

-1498 KRTVNKLGFAHM
+1498 KRTVNKQGLARM
-1510 YQLFSVNFM
+1510 YQLFAVNFM

-1579 STNPDNPNK
+1579 STNPDKPNK

-1600 TTNPD
+1600 TT
-1605 NPNKGKDEGNKSQ
+1605 
-1618 DHGTTSPDKPNK
+1618 SPDKPNK
-1630 GKDEGNKG
+1630 GNDEGNKG

-1702 KTTKKNKKSAKDANK
+1702 KTTKKNKKSAKDVNK

-1726 REEMRKHPSSTGV
+1726 REEMHKHPSSTGV
-1739 GSNDGVLGSPL
+1739 GSDDGVLGSPL
-1750 MGNKG
+1750 MGNNG

-1795 TGETASKLG
+1795 TGENASKLG
-1804 LIGLAFV
+1804 LIGLAFA
-1811 SLGSIVALAGTCKR
+1811 SLGGIVALAGTRKR